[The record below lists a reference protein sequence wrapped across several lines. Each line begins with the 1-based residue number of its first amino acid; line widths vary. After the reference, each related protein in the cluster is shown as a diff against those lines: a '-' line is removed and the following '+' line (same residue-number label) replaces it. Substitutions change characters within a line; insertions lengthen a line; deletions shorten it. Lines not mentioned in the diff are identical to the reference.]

1 MADLNP
7 RQKAAAV
14 LLALDSETAASV
26 LKNFDEDDLMAVT
39 REMSA
44 LGDLDPQ
51 DAAGA
56 LYEFSQ
62 RAAQEQSISATPE
75 VLRERLQLAV
85 GEDGARNLLQEIGLD
100 HSAEEIFRS
109 LHDLSPEELSKILLD
124 EHPQTIS
131 LVLIHL
137 EPRHAAAVLSQF
149 SPDLQRD
156 IVSRMARSQHAEES
170 LLKRVGDL
178 IRTKVGML
186 GKVRKSPEDPR
197 YKKVAEIINLLGP
210 TAEDEILKPLA
221 GDAPDMV
228 KKLREMMFV
237 FTDITSL
244 SDADMRKVLMSID
257 TQMLA
262 MALKT
267 ATEEIKQKVF
277 ANLSRRATET
287 LTEELELLGPK
298 PLSQVKAAQQ
308 QLVET
313 IRKMDSSGEIN
324 IRGSKYEE
332 DPLV

>member
-1 MADLNP
+1 MADLSS

-26 LKNFDEDDLMAVT
+26 LKNFDEDDLTVVT

-51 DAAGA
+51 AAIGA

-62 RAAQEQSISATPE
+62 FAGVEQSISATPE
-75 VLRERLQLAV
+75 VLMERLELAV

-100 HSAEEIFRS
+100 RSAEQIFHS
-109 LHDLSPEELSKILLD
+109 LHDLTPEELSKILLD
-124 EHPQTIS
+124 EHPQTIA
-131 LVLIHL
+131 LVLVHL
-137 EPRHAAAVLSQF
+137 EPRHTAAVLGQF
-149 SPDLQRD
+149 STELQRD
-156 IVSRMARSQHAEES
+156 VVSRMAKSQHAEES
-170 LLKRVGDL
+170 LLKRIGDL

-210 TAEDEILKPLA
+210 AAEEQILNPLA
-221 GDAPDMV
+221 GESPEMV

-237 FTDITSL
+237 FSDILTL
-244 SDADMRKVLMSID
+244 SDGDMRKVLMSID
-257 TQMLA
+257 TQLLA

-267 ATEEIKQKVF
+267 ATDEVKQKVF
-277 ANLSRRATET
+277 TNLSRRATET

-308 QLVET
+308 QLVDT